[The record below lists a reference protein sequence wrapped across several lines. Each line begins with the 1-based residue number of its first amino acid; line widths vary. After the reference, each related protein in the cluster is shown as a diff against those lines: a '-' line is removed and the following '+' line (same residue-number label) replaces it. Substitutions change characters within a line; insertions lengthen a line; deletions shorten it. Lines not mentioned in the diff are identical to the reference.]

1 MKIHPHSML
10 LQEFAETLDGE
21 YRSLLAHA
29 LRCSSCQGDL
39 LQLLA
44 QPRIEPVPERLAK
57 VLAWGQPAAGRAH
70 SCPAGPTGNPGQDA
84 HVSNVASLA
93 TIPNTAHPGED
104 RYERAFTTSQRE
116 YERRRALYQRE
127 QKEAPQLFTEIS
139 EQPPIRRVLLLRN
152 QRRFHTWGFFEL
164 LLEKGREASYT
175 DAPRSEELAWL
186 ALGIGDELDASLYGA
201 LRIADLRG
209 RAWAYIGNARR
220 VRSDLAGAE
229 SAFEQAFHHLRR
241 GTRESLDRAVV
252 LDLKASLLRARRHF
266 DDAIRLLRRAY
277 HIFRQFEDHHRAGR
291 VLVNL
296 STVCHAAG
304 KPEEAIPLLQEALD
318 LLDFDEEPRLRL
330 IVVHNL
336 LDDLAEAG
344 RFMEAR
350 ELFVEARPLYE
361 RFPDASTR
369 NRRQWVEGKIVR
381 GLGQRAQAEALWTS
395 ARDGFVEEGIPYDA
409 ALVSLD
415 LAALYAEKSA
425 TAELKRLSQEM
436 LVIFRSQQIHRE
448 ALAALS
454 YLQQALEAE
463 RATLEL
469 IRRIALYLKRAESDP
484 GLRFD
489 PAATG

>member
-29 LRCSSCQGDL
+29 LRCSDCQGDL

-44 QPRIEPVPERLAK
+44 QPRIEPIPEKLAK
-57 VLAWGQPAAGRAH
+57 VLAWGQPAAGRAQ
-70 SCPAGPTGNPGQDA
+70 AGSAGSAGQDA
-84 HVSNVASLA
+84 GIGNIV
-93 TIPNTAHPGED
+93 TIAHTGED
-104 RYERAFTTSQRE
+104 RHERAFATRE
-116 YERRRALYQRE
+116 YERRRALFERE

-175 DAPRSEELAWL
+175 DPPRSEELAWL
-186 ALGIGDELDASLYGA
+186 ALSIGDELDASLYGA
-201 LRIADLRG
+201 LRIEDLRG

-220 VRSDLAGAE
+220 VRSDLDGAE

-296 STVCHAAG
+296 STVCHSAG

-336 LDDLAEAG
+336 LDDLAETG

-350 ELFVEARPLYE
+350 ELFLEARPLYE

-369 NRRQWVEGKIVR
+369 NRRQWVEGKIAR
-381 GLGQRAQAEALWTS
+381 GLGQRAQAEELWTS

-415 LAALYAEKSA
+415 LAALYAEKGA

-469 IRRIALYLKRAESDP
+469 IRRIALYLKRAETDP

-489 PAATG
+489 PAAAL